1 MNDATRVATF
11 VVNTTL
17 GWGLNS
23 KTEPCTIAA
32 INLVLRD
39 LFTDDC
45 PECMSPELCEFVIT
59 LQDSISEPT
68 RNSAEWKS
76 IIPLLINTKNQNTE
90 IKNRIQELGTQLL
103 LTAGYSLTEAT
114 KITSGNDW
122 YSVAVRLYQLHN
134 ITDSTKMI
142 AFWDSLNPPAL
153 VRRVLGLETV

>member
-11 VVNTTL
+11 VANTTL

-32 INLVLRD
+32 INLAVRD
-39 LFTDDC
+39 LFTDAC
-45 PECMSPELCEFVIT
+45 PECISPELCDFVIT

-76 IIPLLINTKNQNTE
+76 IIPLLINTKDQNTE
-90 IKNRIQELGTQLL
+90 IKNHIQELGTQLL
-103 LTAGYSLTEAT
+103 LTAGYNLTEAADIASLT
-114 KITSGNDW
+114 DW
-122 YSVAVRLYQLHN
+122 YYVAVRLYQVHN
-134 ITDSTKMI
+134 ITDSAKMI